1 MVAKPMAKPKG
12 RDTHL
17 ENEGREAK
25 KGVSKTEMQALM
37 KKMMG
42 NAEGDALPSSPLM
55 PDMPMKGA
63 KRGRPI

>member
-1 MVAKPMAKPKG
+1 VAGKRKG

-17 ENEGREAK
+17 ENEGRESK

-42 NAEGDALPSSPLM
+42 NAEGEAMPTSPLM
-55 PDMPMKGA
+55 PNMPTKGG
-63 KRGRPI
+63 KRGPV

>member
-1 MVAKPMAKPKG
+1 MQYGKKG

-25 KGVSKTEMQALM
+25 KGVSKTELQMLM

-42 NAEGDALPSSPLM
+42 MSEGEGMPSSPLM
-55 PDMPMKGA
+55 PNPVKGG
-63 KRGRPI
+63 KRGLR